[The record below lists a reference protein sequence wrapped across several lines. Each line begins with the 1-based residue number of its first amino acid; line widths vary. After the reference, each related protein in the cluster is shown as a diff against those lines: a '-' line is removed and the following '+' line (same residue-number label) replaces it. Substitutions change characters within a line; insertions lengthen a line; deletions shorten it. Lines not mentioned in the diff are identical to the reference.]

1 MTSPS
6 PDSPSPAA
14 SAGEQR
20 LRAEIGACC
29 HAVRCYLLAMTGN
42 WHEADEAAAEALA
55 KAWQKRHLFD
65 GRSQVRTWIFT
76 IARNHWR
83 DEIRKRKRRP
93 KRQDMQDIPETAL
106 AVEADPAQGLDRAGL
121 TEAIAR
127 AMASLPEEQREAIAL
142 REGQALTFRE
152 IGELLDVPLATVKSR
167 VRYGL
172 EKLAQILAPYR
183 KELLP

>member
-6 PDSPSPAA
+6 PETPPPAI

-20 LRAEIGACC
+20 LRAEIAACC
-29 HAVRCYLLAMTGN
+29 HSVRCYLLAMTGN

-65 GRSQVRTWIFT
+65 GRSQARTWIFT

-93 KRQDMQDIPETAL
+93 KWQDMQDIPETAL
-106 AVEADPAQGLDRAGL
+106 AIEADPAEGLDRAGL
-121 TEAIAR
+121 KEAITQ

-152 IGELLDVPLATVKSR
+152 IGEMLDVPLATVKSR

-172 EKLAQILAPYR
+172 EKLAEKLASYR